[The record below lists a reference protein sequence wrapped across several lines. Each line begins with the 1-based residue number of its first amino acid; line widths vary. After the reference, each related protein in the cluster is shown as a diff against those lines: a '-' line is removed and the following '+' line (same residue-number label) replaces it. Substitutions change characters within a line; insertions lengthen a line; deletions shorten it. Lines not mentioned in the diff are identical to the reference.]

1 MSAWLSQANSQKQSD
16 SGLDGPVGS
25 SLESFFPD
33 FGIEQS
39 VFVQEMGWVLALRE
53 LGSWAMASIRF
64 PNCQE
69 VFCPGMYGSCSK
81 GLNPESPGGA
91 ISLQAQWQ

>member
-1 MSAWLSQANSQKQSD
+1 MSAWPSQANSQKQSD

-39 VFVQEMGWVLALRE
+39 VFVQVLALKE
-53 LGSWAMASIRF
+53 QGSWAMASIRF